1 MIDIHSHVL
10 FEIDDGAE
18 DLKTSFQ
25 LCLDSYRN
33 GCDDLV
39 LTPHFFE
46 YDCVS
51 DFVEERN
58 EKLEILRKVLA
69 EKKIPLR
76 IHPGAELF
84 LSNDIFEAENLD
96 ELTING
102 SRYMLCEMPLIPF
115 DTRFITRWFDNL
127 IDRGYTPI
135 LAHPE
140 RYYEV
145 HNDYQ
150 ILEDL
155 IDRGVLFQVN
165 LDSLI
170 GLNGLQP
177 QVLAVD
183 LVEQGFAQ
191 FIASDA
197 HDIEYRHTRLIE
209 KLNELPDEITEEMV
223 EQCLIVNPQKV
234 LNNEEIKITDIL
246 D

>member
-18 DLKTSFQ
+18 SLKTSLQ

-46 YDCVS
+46 YDSVS

-58 EKLEILRKVLA
+58 DKIEILRKVLS
-69 EKKIPLR
+69 EKNIPLR
-76 IHPGAELF
+76 VHPGAELF

-115 DTRFITRWFDNL
+115 DTRFVTRWFDNL

-140 RYYEV
+140 RYFEIHRNLSV
-145 HNDYQ
+145 
-150 ILEDL
+150 
-155 IDRGVLFQVN
+155 IDELLDRDVVFQVN
-165 LDSLI
+165 IDSLI
-170 GLNGLQP
+170 GKNGGTAQQLS
-177 QVLAVD
+177 VDFVD
-183 LVEQGFAQ
+183 LPSLSAQ
-191 FIASDA
+191 MLTI
-197 HDIEYRHTRLIE
+197 
-209 KLNELPDEITEEMV
+209 
-223 EQCLIVNPQKV
+223 
-234 LNNEEIKITDIL
+234 
-246 D
+246 